1 MCKCVC
7 VCQGKRVISR
17 RGGTCQEQLLEKT
30 PFSFPFILS
39 SFSVWHS
46 PYNYSLLFILK
57 TTNKLS
63 ELPTVFFPQ
72 VFFVVVVAVVKASN
86 HPKFVL
92 NQTISPFPHSKDPKG
107 CRLNRILCCVSPKNT
122 TPIGKLENNR

>member
-1 MCKCVC
+1 MCKRLC
-7 VCQGKRVISR
+7 VCQGKRVRSG

-30 PFSFPFILS
+30 PLSFPFILS

-63 ELPTVFFPQ
+63 ERPTVFFLH
-72 VFFVVVVAVVKASN
+72 FFFFKTSN
-86 HPKFVL
+86 HPNFVL
-92 NQTISPFPHSKDPKG
+92 NQTISPFPHSKDPTG
-107 CRLNRILCCVSPKNT
+107 CRLNRILCCVSQKNT
-122 TPIGKLENNR
+122 TRYR

>member
-1 MCKCVC
+1 MCKRVC
-7 VCQGKRVISR
+7 MCQGKRVISG

-63 ELPTVFFPQ
+63 ERPTVFFPQ
-72 VFFVVVVAVVKASN
+72 CFFFFNTSN

-92 NQTISPFPHSKDPKG
+92 NQTRFLIPK
-107 CRLNRILCCVSPKNT
+107 
-122 TPIGKLENNR
+122 TPRVAG

>member
-1 MCKCVC
+1 MCKRDCM
-7 VCQGKRVISR
+7 CQGKRVISG

-63 ELPTVFFPQ
+63 ERPTAFFPQ
-72 VFFVVVVAVVKASN
+72 FFFFFLRHQIIQN
-86 HPKFVL
+86 LF
-92 NQTISPFPHSKDPKG
+92 
-107 CRLNRILCCVSPKNT
+107 
-122 TPIGKLENNR
+122 

>member
-7 VCQGKRVISR
+7 VCQGKRVIRR

-63 ELPTVFFPQ
+63 ELPTMFFPQ
-72 VFFVVVVAVVKASN
+72 VFVVVVKASN

-92 NQTISPFPHSKDPKG
+92 NQTISPFPYSKDPKG
-107 CRLNRILCCVSPKNT
+107 CRLNRFLCCVSPKNT
-122 TPIGKLENNR
+122 TRYR